1 MAFIHAPN
9 RLCLGLL
16 IWKNMSDQNQ
26 QNKSVIWDF
35 WQRLNYADPDQF
47 TDLFKTVA
55 HPDINW
61 NGSQPLNQIIGIDGV
76 VEQVWRPLR
85 AAFPDLKRQT
95 DIFFGGMSGGE
106 EWVTGRGYLV
116 GTFVND
122 WLGIPATGRKAHIR
136 FGQFYVMRDG
146 KIAESY
152 LIFDML
158 DLIRQAGFQLLPPAR
173 GAEGGKVIASMTGD
187 GVIFTEQDPLE
198 TRKTAQLVRQMGR
211 GLRRYNRDR
220 DGGDLRSMSGGD
232 QWHHRFHWY
241 GPCGI
246 GSSYTLEEFEDFHQ
260 RPWLEG
266 FGDRNPN
273 FTGGRIL
280 GIGDDTI
287 LAEGNYAALGIWDTP
302 YSRHNGTYM
311 GVPPTGKVMTL
322 RDFDWYRR
330 DGNYLVQNWV
340 PIDLVDLFLQMGV
353 DLFARLQMQIE
364 NGKK

>member
-1 MAFIHAPN
+1 MTNPN
-9 RLCLGLL
+9 C
-16 IWKNMSDQNQ
+16 QNQ
-26 QNKSVIWDF
+26 QNKSLVWDF
-35 WQRLNYADPDQF
+35 WRRLDYATPDQF
-47 TDLFKTVA
+47 GDLFQTVA

-61 NGSQPLNQIIGIDGV
+61 NGSQPLNQIIGIDAV
-76 VEQVWRPLR
+76 VEKVWHPLR

-95 DIFFGGMSGGE
+95 DIFLGGLSGGE
-106 EWVTGRGYLV
+106 AWVAGHGYLV
-116 GTFVND
+116 GTFAND
-122 WLGIPATGRKAHIR
+122 WLGIPATGDKAHIR

-152 LIFDML
+152 VIFDML
-158 DLIRQAGFQLLPPAR
+158 DVIRQAGYQLLPPSR
-173 GAEGGKVIASMTGD
+173 GAEGGKVIASLTGD
-187 GVIFTEQDPLE
+187 GIMFMEQDALE
-198 TRKTAQLVRQMGR
+198 TRQTAQLIHQMGR
-211 GLRRYNRDR
+211 GMRRYNRHR
-220 DGGDLRSMSGGD
+220 DGGDLSSMSGGD

-246 GSSYTLEEFEDFHQ
+246 GSSYTLEEYEDFHQ

-311 GVPPTGKVMTL
+311 GIPASGKIMTL

-330 DGNYLVQNWV
+330 EGNYLVQNWV

-353 DLFARLQMQIE
+353 DLFAQLQMQIE
-364 NGKK
+364 AKKQNE